1 MIRGRAHRS
10 IRFLSTILIPALLL
24 AGCSPNVASPD
35 AQPSAKGDS
44 KSTSAVPQEGSS
56 FVSGGANPGDLMGA
70 ENIEQTLNEM
80 PPDER
85 TTVIL
90 RFVSFALLYFYTVYK
105 RYPTAEEGLAI
116 LLNPPPAPDGTKK
129 EPFARDIL
137 LLDQWGRKVHY
148 VPTPFPNGLPG
159 FKLSSLGPDGVV
171 SGDDLV
177 PDVEQVTMETSA
189 IIAQGGLDS
198 YKGAEEA
205 GGALIKPP
213 TP

>member
-1 MIRGRAHRS
+1 MTRGRARRTPR
-10 IRFLSTILIPALLL
+10 ILSTILIPALLF

-35 AQPSAKGDS
+35 EKPSAPGDAKS
-44 KSTSAVPQEGSS
+44 STSTPKEGAS
-56 FVSGGANPGDLMGA
+56 FIRGGANPGDLMGA
-70 ENIEQTLNEM
+70 ENIEQTLGEM

-105 RYPTAEEGLAI
+105 RYPTEEEGLAI
-116 LLNPPPAPDGTKK
+116 LLNPPPAPDGSKK

-137 LLDQWGRKVHY
+137 LLDQWGRQVHY
-148 VPTPFPNGLPG
+148 VSTPFPNGLPG
-159 FKLSSLGPDGVV
+159 FKLSSLGPDGVA
-171 SGDDLV
+171 STDDLF

-189 IIAQGGLDS
+189 IIAQGGLES
-198 YKGAEEA
+198 FKENEEA
-205 GGALIKPP
+205 GGASIQPP